1 MTART
6 LPMSVAPNAALA
18 ALSERR
24 TVTLCGAQ
32 ASALG
37 LNVATRLA
45 TAGRAVKWI
54 SGDNHFNPYTVAHEA
69 YALEASPEAA
79 LGRIQIARAFTAYQL
94 TELIGRLQPEAEPNL
109 VIISGLCTSFLDE
122 DVTCTDAARL
132 FYRVLW
138 HTLALTEQGM
148 SFLFVQRPITEGSR
162 RYYFF
167 QDLCRVSHR
176 VLYLDGRQSFRLRT
190 QLRAGLIGLQQRE
203 INHGEHGEHG
213 GKSD

>member
-6 LPMSVAPNAALA
+6 LPISVAPNAALA
-18 ALSERR
+18 ALSERS

-37 LNVATRLA
+37 LTVATRLA
-45 TAGRAVKWI
+45 TSGRAVKWI
-54 SGDNHFNPYTVAHEA
+54 SGDNHFNPYTIAREA
-69 YALEASPEAA
+69 YDLEASPDAA
-79 LGRIQIARAFTAYQL
+79 LERIQIARAFTAYQL

-122 DVTCTDAARL
+122 DVTSTDAARL

-138 HTLALTEQGM
+138 RTVELTEQGM
-148 SFLFVQRPITEGSR
+148 SLLLVQRPLPERTR

-176 VLYLDGRQSFRLRT
+176 VLYLDGQQSFRLRT
-190 QLRAGLIGLQQRE
+190 QLRAGLMGSFKQSPVE
-203 INHGEHGEHG
+203 
-213 GKSD
+213 SDK